1 MKDQAM
7 LQKFLLDGTWREAVD
22 FDQVYKPLQPS
33 CYEVIRMIDGKPLF
47 LHAHYERFLGTVSS
61 VDQPVPFTEEELR
74 EKLCALADENGVKNY
89 NAKLI
94 YNDFDNGGHV
104 YLFLTHTSYPSDEMY
119 RDGVKTDFLQVERE
133 NPHAKIINASLRDQ
147 ADALM
152 KAEGLFEAVLLDRD
166 GNVTEGSKSNIFF
179 IKDGCLCTSPAD
191 GVLLGVTRTQIIDI
205 AQRAGIRTLEV
216 KIPRTEIGSY
226 SAAFI
231 SGTSPKILPIAEM
244 GEFTFD
250 VNDVTL
256 RKMMALYD
264 EDIQNDIS
272 CCL

>member
-1 MKDQAM
+1 MKEQAQ
-7 LQKFLLDGTWREAVD
+7 LQKFFYDGAWIDASE
-22 FDQVYKPLQPS
+22 FDTVYRPLQPS

-47 LHAHYERFLGTVSS
+47 LHAHYERFLGTVNS
-61 VDQPVPFTEEELR
+61 VDQPIPFTEEELR
-74 EKLCALADENGVKNY
+74 EKLCQLADANGVRNY

-104 YLFLTHTSYPSDEMY
+104 YLFLTHTSYPSEEMY

-191 GVLLGVTRTQIIDI
+191 GVLLGVTRTHIIDT
-205 AQRAGIRTLEV
+205 AQRAGIPFRELT
-216 KIPRTEIGSY
+216 IPRAEVGSY

-231 SGTSPKILPIAEM
+231 SGTSPKVLPIAVM

-250 VNDVTL
+250 VNEPTL
-256 RKMMALYD
+256 RRMMVLYD
-264 EDIQNDIS
+264 EAIREDIGE
-272 CCL
+272 

>member
-1 MKDQAM
+1 MKDQAK
-7 LQKFLLDGTWREAVD
+7 LQRFLFDGTWKSAED
-22 FDQVYKPLQPS
+22 FDTVYQPLQPS
-33 CYEVIRMIDGKPLF
+33 CYEVIRLIDGKPLF
-47 LHAHYERFLGTVSS
+47 LHAHYERFLGTVASIG
-61 VDQPVPFTEEELR
+61 QPSPFTEDELR
-74 EKLCALADENGVKNY
+74 EHLCALARENGVQNY

-94 YNDFDNGGHV
+94 YNDFENGGHV
-104 YLFLTHTSYPSDEMY
+104 YIFLTHTSYPTEEMY
-119 RDGVKTDFLQVERE
+119 RDGVKTDFLQIERE

-205 AQRAGIRTLEV
+205 AERAGIKTLEV
-216 KIPRTEIGSY
+216 KIPREEIGSY

-250 VNDVTL
+250 VNDETL

-264 EDIQNDIS
+264 EAIREDIGE
-272 CCL
+272 